1 MRPVCSLE
9 AVSVRGCAA
18 VVAGQMD
25 QHMAGPL
32 LFRCRVRYVTLNEA
46 QVHTFKSFTGQYG
59 NVYRLLLCPLSKR
72 VRLP

>member
-1 MRPVCSLE
+1 M
-9 AVSVRGCAA
+9 RGCAA

-59 NVYRLLLCPLSKR
+59 NAYRLLLWPFSKR